1 MVEKKLKTFLL
12 FSRLMGDV
20 LFVCSLLAEVLF
32 LVFADGEKRPL
43 PWVENGFDLTAVR
56 SLGRLYL
63 KRVLLALFADRNLSL
78 LRLAHFFTLIP
89 LSFIEPTL

>member
-1 MVEKKLKTFLL
+1 ML
-12 FSRLMGDV
+12 
-20 LFVCSLLAEVLF
+20 SLLAEVLF

-89 LSFIEPTL
+89 LSYIEPTL